1 MRALVAWLHFGT
13 MAYAAAARTGAGG
26 ENMQNGETMMR
37 GVGIGLEG
45 WLVSQEPSFSDPP
58 YIQST
63 LHSSHSYGKSNTI
76 YARFSLIPCYHSDS
90 VQPFRYYEL
99 LHPLFLPPEGE
110 K

>member
-1 MRALVAWLHFGT
+1 
-13 MAYAAAARTGAGG
+13 
-26 ENMQNGETMMR
+26 MQNGETMMR

-76 YARFSLIPCYHSDS
+76 YARFFWFRATIPIPCSHFDIMSSSIRYFCLRRGRNE
-90 VQPFRYYEL
+90 VFFRE
-99 LHPLFLPPEGE
+99 ECNAGNTTARE
-110 K
+110 E